1 MAVVYPGSSRKSVT
15 VTSKPDIDR
24 GAGGDWRALKAG
36 LKGVTEK
43 AKAKRKKLKP
53 FVPKS

>member
-1 MAVVYPGSSRKSVT
+1 MAVVYPKDSRKSVT